1 METIEQQQ
9 EPVTPDAVIEAAP
22 PAPEAP
28 VADAPAAAV
37 PPVDEFVPDFKYKFG
52 GQEKEIDAFW
62 RPLVK
67 DKDSLQK
74 VRDAIERSEA
84 LDMHKGK
91 TKEFQEKLSQYEP
104 VVQDVQKYQEMF
116 IQATQTNDF
125 GKHRELLQELG
136 YTDAVLKD
144 VVRHMLK
151 EEQLPEEQ
159 KKYMQAQKQ
168 AELEKN
174 QLVSQN
180 EEVRAQYSDIVRDL
194 TAQQMDIEFGKT
206 DAQELI
212 KAYEA
217 ANGNGSFR
225 EMFLQRGAYYVAG
238 EGRHVPPSEVMG
250 RILKEFNP
258 FITKQVAGAP
268 APSQPAAV
276 VREKPKVMPN
286 VGAGNGAPTQGSV
299 SSLDDLRKK
308 YKQLTNQEG

>member
-9 EPVTPDAVIEAAP
+9 EEPVIGEVAAQPEVSQEPVVDAAAPVTP
-22 PAPEAP
+22 PAE
-28 VADAPAAAV
+28 
-37 PPVDEFVPDFKYKFG
+37 EFVPDFKYKFDG
-52 GQEKEIDAFW
+52 KEKEIDAFW

-91 TKEFQEKLSQYEP
+91 SKEYQEKLSQYEP

-116 IQATQTNDF
+116 VQATQTNDF

-174 QLVSQN
+174 QLLSQN
-180 EEVRAQYSDIVRDL
+180 EEVRAQYSTIVRDL
-194 TAQQMDIEFGKT
+194 TAQQMDLEFGR
-206 DAQELI
+206 AESQELI

-217 ANGNGSFR
+217 ANGDGSFR
-225 EMFLQRGAYYVAG
+225 DMFLKRGAYYVAEAG
-238 EGRHVPPSEVMG
+238 AHVPPSEVMG

-268 APSQPAAV
+268 ASSQPATV

-286 VGAGNGAPTQGSV
+286 VGAGNGAPTQGSI